1 MSQLDAERKVID
13 GKSFEVYMLP
23 PMTSHDLL
31 MDVAKMVGPA
41 LGPVLDKLFSGDRS
55 KGEVLEQEIGAE
67 FFTKAA
73 SALFSGLDKKV
84 LSDVMRALREVT
96 HVEGVPLDGI
106 FDIQFKGNL
115 DSMYKWLF
123 FGMKVQ
129 WGKSLS
135 ALASAVPALPQGAKE
150 ESKSPKT

>member
-1 MSQLDAERKVID
+1 VSQLDAEKKVIG
-13 GKSFEVYMLP
+13 GKTYEVYMLP
-23 PMTSHDLL
+23 PMQSHELL
-31 MDVAKMVGPA
+31 IDVAKMVGPA

-55 KGEVLEQEIGAE
+55 KGEVLDQELGVE

-84 LSDVMRALREVT
+84 LNDVMSALRQVT
-96 HVEGVPLDGI
+96 HVDGVALDTN
-106 FDIQFKGNL
+106 FDFHFKGNL

-129 WGKSLS
+129 WGKSFGALVS
-135 ALASAVPALPQGAKE
+135 AAPALHPGAKE
-150 ESKSPKT
+150 ESPSPKT